1 MSNKFIG
8 QKIGQG
14 IGSRGM
20 QLCSRCGD
28 RERGGKHRWCTVC
41 QTEVRRGNRAG
52 GQEESGE
59 EREELERL
67 RADNDV
73 LKQEWRKSEE
83 VLLLARK
90 ELAELADLVGVKNAE
105 LKILRD
111 KVEVMTGS
119 GKEGAVEG

>member
-1 MSNKFIG
+1 M
-8 QKIGQG
+8 
-14 IGSRGM
+14 
-20 QLCSRCGD
+20 
-28 RERGGKHRWCTVC
+28 C